1 MANTKGRIAISA
13 NPVEMLALAAK
24 VYEKHVAD
32 GAGSQLK
39 ALADYDWDTVG
50 PTIAAAQAK
59 HREAE
64 TLKGQ
69 MEAAYRERDLLLPP
83 IDEILKGSRNLL
95 KALNAKNPKRITEWG
110 FSVDDTAK
118 VPKAPKV

>member
-1 MANTKGRIAISA
+1 LSL
-13 NPVEMLALAAK
+13 E
-24 VYEKHVAD
+24 ED
-32 GAGSQLK
+32 
-39 ALADYDWDTVG
+39 
-50 PTIAAAQAK
+50 
-59 HREAE
+59 EAE

-118 VPKAPKV
+118 VAKAPKV